1 MKLIRTYLTLAGL
14 YLGILTLAAQ
24 TPRYANRNL
33 QQLAAQVQAECG
45 MDCTRPGTAPFGQ
58 NRLVVTQDSLGRI
71 DHIGLALFPETI
83 VRENPS
89 PVYRFVERYLLELY
103 LRRELP
109 TPEQRLQEDRVTLR
123 FPAHA
128 GNSLRDDIARHLP
141 RFDDRTSLLVLTD
154 NHRYTVSIYRE
165 RKALFVMR
173 FPIRYEL
180 LWGMNKVEAEN
191 GLYESLLRYQSPH
204 PKPVP
209 PLAADVQ
216 TALRPAEDGCL
227 MLPGDSYV
235 IASVNSNRYYLEAPD
250 GSCRPVFGPDHMEA
264 SMRNLF
270 LLPDLAADVTA
281 TVTQR
286 LYGRRTRK
294 FDVSLHHLLSF
305 CRTEGC
311 ETYVGIE
318 TCTEERVTG
327 TVVLLNPSYGYC
339 HQLYFEAD
347 IGLLEHP
354 DRHPLRLELYAYV
367 PTHNIGKLI

>member
-1 MKLIRTYLTLAGL
+1 MKKTFCIMMLCLACGVL
-14 YLGILTLAAQ
+14 PGGAQ
-24 TPRYANRNL
+24 TARYACRNL
-33 QQLAAQVQAECG
+33 QQLAAELG
-45 MDCTRPGTAPFGQ
+45 REYDIDCTRARQVPLGR
-58 NRLVVTQDSLGRI
+58 NVLVVTQDSLRRV
-71 DHIGLALFPETI
+71 DHIGLQVFPEHI
-83 VRENPS
+83 VRDNPS

-123 FPAHA
+123 FPAHT

-216 TALRPAEDGCL
+216 TAMRPAEDGCL

-250 GSCRPVFGPDHMEA
+250 GSCRPVFGPDHAEA

-286 LYGRRTRK
+286 LYGRRTRE